1 MDRQRP
7 LAYRLVQDRYP
18 SIVLDKTI
26 KEKNEHVDE
35 RKSRAKN
42 IKKSTTH
49 SIDLYVG
56 FSTSTTAERTQIT
69 FTGWTS
75 ALVTYNSILA
85 RITGYTFRTGR
96 TVFEAKMSR

>member
-26 KEKNEHVDE
+26 KEKKNEHVDE

-56 FSTSTTAERTQIT
+56 FSTSTTTGRTQIT
-69 FTGWTS
+69 FTDWTS
-75 ALVTYNSILA
+75 ARYLRFDPGPNYRVHVSN
-85 RITGYTFRTGR
+85 R
-96 TVFEAKMSR
+96 